1 MKRLNNKK
9 GVAVRRN
16 KGFTLMEMLI
26 VIAIIAIL
34 VTILVPAI
42 GSSLRKAREAA
53 DVANIRAAYAQYQL
67 AWADG
72 KKPDI
77 NQPSEGNKKII
88 ITEMDSMGNPILP
101 PSFEASLNYVASNG
115 TGYGTYVRPGSG
127 INSHEIIISYQP
139 KELNDGRRYE
149 WKVQIPE

>member
-1 MKRLNNKK
+1 MKRLNNK
-9 GVAVRRN
+9 

-26 VIAIIAIL
+26 VIAIIAVL

-67 AWADG
+67 AWAEG

-77 NQPSEGNKKII
+77 NQPSESDRRIRV
-88 ITEMDSMGNPILP
+88 TEKDSLGNPILP
-101 PSFEASLNYVASNG
+101 AAFEASLNFVASSGNA
-115 TGYGTYVRPGSG
+115 YGASVRPAGG
-127 INSHEIIISYQP
+127 MNNHEIIISYQP
-139 KELNDGRRYE
+139 KELNNGQRYE